1 MTRTRQELEAMATI
15 LEELAPVVAKYSEDC
30 ETILL
35 GNAHRIRNE
44 SNAEGCILSDDIRVP
59 LDSLEADAGYL
70 IGRVQ
75 ADGSCGS
82 AIVETIKQRCRAIR
96 AALAAPAQ
104 ALSSPG
110 AEGELDFTPDEH
122 HSVADMANVGYSLM
136 QAIKTHRPDYSW
148 NDSPTEIVG
157 DLLEEIADAKEEG
170 NFAVAA
176 AHISA
181 HSQSGAV
188 PVAYL
193 LKGTKGRSLVWPEYV
208 AGYTRPSITITPLYT
223 SPHEGWQPIES
234 APEEESADRMA
245 YEGAHEDLLDWKRR
259 ALRAEDLVRKFVRE
273 VQGQTFMGE
282 PVLPSPPEIPS
293 TLPKAPAGEE
303 G

>member
-110 AEGELDFTPDEH
+110 ADGEPLTREQIEWMRKELVFIDEEDH
-122 HSVADMANVGYSLM
+122 PGLVGTLCDMALQSIAPTQS
-136 QAIKTHRPDYSW
+136 QA
-148 NDSPTEIVG
+148 
-157 DLLEEIADAKEEG
+157 
-170 NFAVAA
+170 
-176 AHISA
+176 
-181 HSQSGAV
+181 GAV
-188 PVAYL
+188 PVAWMVY
-193 LKGTKGRSLVWPEYV
+193 SEAPETDP
-208 AGYTRPSITITPLYT
+208 AEFFHSFDDAKAMFDLCAPEDEAILMPLYT
-223 SPHEGWQPIES
+223 SPPAAKVEEGWKLMPLE
-234 APEEESADRMA
+234 ADNRMVNA
-245 YEGAHEDLLDWKRR
+245 GANLLQELQSKLAATRSLQQIVCLIWTVMQ
-259 ALRAEDLVRKFVRE
+259 EH
-273 VQGQTFMGE
+273 
-282 PVLPSPPEIPS
+282 S
-293 TLPKAPAGEE
+293 KAPAGEE